1 MDILLFLDKKVNH
14 FEGSFWVGSLVSCKF
29 GCHLKCDN
37 HVKTDVTTIFLLKL
51 EALQYNVKIFVL
63 KNVHCHV

>member
-1 MDILLFLDKKVNH
+1 MKNWEL
-14 FEGSFWVGSLVSCKF
+14 SKF

-37 HVKTDVTTIFLLKL
+37 HVKIDVTTIFLLKL